1 MHFSPSTTL
10 KTLKYARW
18 IAEHSST
25 THIAIGRDICN
36 DQSSFIAAT
45 RQNIK
50 QHLLCPDF
58 FSSMTLQDVFPT
70 SVYGEDGFH
79 RVHLDL
85 SRGSAEKERK
95 DKRSANSG
103 SDKLEALLDSDIS
116 EGTSE
121 EKNNS
126 NDNNDNM
133 NIRSGRSSDKN
144 DEIRRYDDN
153 IDNDKSNSEADYKS
167 AADSVSIIQGAALMR
182 FDILPFKRK
191 GLVPYSFWNNSTNRD
206 VTATPTST
214 STSLLESASNE
225 RAQCNDRN
233 ADKTE
238 TKSCE
243 MEVINV
249 RETHSTSRC
258 PTFKFDP
265 SPNFTPDYPRVC
277 TPSDPNLLEFW
288 NNIGDNTII
297 QDCLKY
303 AAAVRRRSGVG
314 GIEYGQEYRE
324 EYGQD
329 VLNSMGGAESV
340 DEKGHVEAVII
351 ESSISSGDDID
362 SSKKEDTE
370 SVNKMDEDNDTKNY
384 HKSQV
389 EGKSFSSYG
398 YPKIQDVDGAKE
410 FSASVKNSEVEVQ
423 VEVAMSDVIEED
435 PECSKEFEFIEKN
448 KKEEYNKNEET
459 EKINQ
464 NYNFEN
470 EQADLLKLCG
480 SLGGSI
486 TFLGTAC
493 AIPSKYRNVSGILI
507 HLPIRNTN
515 YCDVRTE
522 SAYYGIGRSTVLL
535 DAGEG
540 TWQQMVR
547 MSHCTPFLVLPDQ
560 IVDTATKY
568 EENSTSPNAH
578 QNNGISIKYDRA
590 PSYSIEETL
599 ARNLKLIWISHPHAD
614 HHLGLIMILSER
626 KRLMTIANKRE
637 SGKVESGGSVA
648 PFYPVLLIAPPSVL
662 CFLRDYCEADK
673 EGYLRDSYLPI
684 SSRQFDKKD
693 SGEKGDSFW
702 CDTGDLDANYIKLDG
717 DSDAYERNQI
727 SNLSG
732 NTSTV
737 NSVEMNTNKFGYSY
751 EIPVSPSNDFKGVF
765 GVSNRSAINWRDKA
779 DRDYVAALQI
789 LRDLGIDEVEN
800 VKVIHC
806 PQAYGTVITLSDFL
820 PHTLNTTTSTS
831 TCPTGILDLSNST
844 LSSQLSSI
852 PMDSIPL
859 KEFLEKPVQKM
870 KIVYSGDT
878 RPSRLLCEVGRDCAV
893 LIHEAT
899 FEDDEQG
906 DFRDHEIRKIVSFCV

>member
-1 MHFSPSTTL
+1 
-10 KTLKYARW
+10 
-18 IAEHSST
+18 
-25 THIAIGRDICN
+25 
-36 DQSSFIAAT
+36 
-45 RQNIK
+45 
-50 QHLLCPDF
+50 
-58 FSSMTLQDVFPT
+58 
-70 SVYGEDGFH
+70 
-79 RVHLDL
+79 
-85 SRGSAEKERK
+85 
-95 DKRSANSG
+95 
-103 SDKLEALLDSDIS
+103 
-116 EGTSE
+116 
-121 EKNNS
+121 
-126 NDNNDNM
+126 
-133 NIRSGRSSDKN
+133 
-144 DEIRRYDDN
+144 
-153 IDNDKSNSEADYKS
+153 
-167 AADSVSIIQGAALMR
+167 MR

-206 VTATPTST
+206 VTATSTST

-225 RAQCNDRN
+225 IVQCSGSN

-243 MEVINV
+243 IEVVNV
-249 RETHSTSRC
+249 REIHNTSRC
-258 PTFKFDP
+258 PTFKFDIA
-265 SPNFTPDYPRVC
+265 PNITPDDPRVC
-277 TPSDPNLLEFW
+277 TPSDPSLLEFW
-288 NNIGDNTII
+288 SNIGDNTII

-314 GIEYGQEYRE
+314 GIEYGQEYGR
-324 EYGQD
+324 D

-340 DEKGHVEAVII
+340 DEEGQVEAVKTK
-351 ESSISSGDDID
+351 SSISSGDDTD
-362 SSKKEDTE
+362 TDTDKKNDAE
-370 SVNKMDEDNDTKNY
+370 SVNKMNENNDIGNY
-384 HKSQV
+384 HKSQGG
-389 EGKSFSSYG
+389 GKSFSSYG
-398 YPKIQDVDGAKE
+398 YPKIKDIYRVKE
-410 FSASVKNSEVEVQ
+410 FSASVKNSEIEVQ
-423 VEVAMSDVIEED
+423 VQVAMSDVIEED
-435 PECSKEFEFIEKN
+435 PEYSKEFEFIEKN
-448 KKEEYNKNEET
+448 KKEENSKKKEN

-507 HLPIRNTN
+507 HLPIRNTD

-522 SAYYGIGRSTVLL
+522 STYYGIGRSTVLL

-547 MSHCTPFLVLPDQ
+547 MSHCTKSLVLPDQ
-560 IVDTATKY
+560 IVDTTTKY
-568 EENSTSPNAH
+568 EEKSTSPSTY
-578 QNNGISIKYDRA
+578 QNNGISIKYDRTA
-590 PSYSIEETL
+590 SYSIEETL

-637 SGKVESGGSVA
+637 SDKVENDGSVP

-673 EGYLRDSYLPI
+673 EDHLRDSYLPI

-702 CDTGDLDANYIKLDG
+702 CDIGDSDANYIKLDG

-727 SNLSG
+727 SSLSG
-732 NTSTV
+732 NISTV
-737 NSVEMNTNKFGYSY
+737 NSVEINTNKFGYSY
-751 EIPVSPSNDFKGVF
+751 EIPVSPLNDFKGVF
-765 GVSNRSAINWRDKA
+765 GVSNRSAVNWRDKA
-779 DRDYVAALQI
+779 DKDYVAALQI
-789 LRDLGIDEVEN
+789 LRDLGIDQVEN

-806 PQAYGTVITLSDFL
+806 PQAYGTVITLSDFS

-831 TCPTGILDLSNST
+831 TCPTGILDPPNST
-844 LSSQLSSI
+844 QSSQLSSI
-852 PMDSIPL
+852 PIDSIPL
-859 KEFLEKPVQKM
+859 AKPVQKM

-899 FEDDEQG
+899 FEDDELG
-906 DFRDHEIRKIVSFCV
+906 NFCDHKIRIIVSFYVLV